1 MVGPNQLCIRVRDAL
16 DSRLPQKTPYSTDNL
31 ESAGTSWELLQQ
43 EKWFSIYA
51 IITWWAVIQTRG
63 GVWTPTLL
71 GWTRGHIWRLIY
83 IHCSLLGNWGPL
95 SWFQLEENNKNHEY
109 YQITE
114 AYHLCYAKKWTAGS
128 CFPTLGDSKLFMC
141 VFQMIVEKKKTFLC
155 DIKMPLKTTVCF

>member
-16 DSRLPQKTPYSTDNL
+16 DSRLPQKTPHSIDNL
-31 ESAGTSWELLQQ
+31 ESAGTSWEHLQQ
-43 EKWFSIYA
+43 EKRFSIYA

-63 GVWTPTLL
+63 GVWMPSLL

-109 YQITE
+109 YQVTE
-114 AYHLCYAKKWTAGS
+114 VYHLCYAKKWTAGS

-141 VFQMIVEKKKTFLC
+141 VFQMMVEIKKKKKKPFFV
-155 DIKMPLKTTVCF
+155 ILKCH